1 MHPTREPSD
10 ERTGVF
16 TSGVVAFN
24 LQMLD
29 DITVYDLNCV
39 IAVAQE
45 GSESRAASRLH
56 TTQPTV
62 SRRIHHVED
71 AVGVRLFY
79 TWHEGARL
87 TNGGKAFVEEIL
99 HSIEH
104 FDRAVQRARNV
115 TKREEG
121 FLEIAYSSFLCPELL
136 MIISDLRF
144 ERPSDPVL
152 RMTSL
157 HTVGVIRG
165 VLEGRYQAGI
175 GYLPIHYSEL
185 ESRELL
191 DEDLML
197 CIPARHRLFR
207 LDPISPQDLDRE
219 PLIGVSEH
227 ALPEV
232 HKEINAYFEVL
243 GIDLNVIARPF
254 TFYEAIHMAAA
265 GRGIA
270 MVSSGWSRLTKD
282 GIAFRPLADKLLT
295 IKSGAFVRRDNR
307 TGAINDF
314 QNLLWMKTEQ
324 LRKERQ
330 KMTLNPRHGSA

>member
-1 MHPTREPSD
+1 MSD
-10 ERTGVF
+10 DVT
-16 TSGVVAFN
+16 
-24 LQMLD
+24 
-29 DITVYDLNCV
+29 IYDLRCV

-56 TTQPTV
+56 TTQPAV
-62 SRRIHHVED
+62 SRRIHKVED

-79 TWHEGARL
+79 IWHGGSRL
-87 TNGGKAFVEEIL
+87 TEAGKAFIEEIL
-99 HSIEH
+99 HSIRQY
-104 FDRAVQRARNV
+104 DRAVQRARNV
-115 TKREEG
+115 AKRQTG
-121 FLEIAYSSFLCPELL
+121 FLNVAYSSFLCPELL
-136 MIISDLRF
+136 SVVSDLHF
-144 ERPSDPVL
+144 ERPGDPAL

-157 HTVGVIRG
+157 HTVGIIRG
-165 VLEGRYQAGI
+165 VLEGRYQAGV
-175 GYLPIHYSEL
+175 GYLPVHYSEL
-185 ESRELL
+185 ETRELL

-207 LDPISPQDLDRE
+207 HDSISPRDLDRE

-232 HKEINAYFEVL
+232 HKEITAYFEVL

-254 TFYEAIHMAAA
+254 TFYEAIHMAAT

-270 MVSSGWSRLTKD
+270 MVSTGWSHLTKD

-295 IKSGAFVRRDNR
+295 MKTGIFVRRDSR

-314 QNLLWMKTEQ
+314 HNLLWMKTEK
-324 LRKERQ
+324 LRNERQ
-330 KMTLNPRHGSA
+330 KMTLNPRHGST